1 MQGKAGT
8 SGFLV
13 WSCAC
18 RSVCNEF
25 TIEIYDFTR
34 SLRAFLAHATRG
46 AINITMKDSE
56 DRKQQEANKW
66 VQRYR
71 GQLTD
76 QQRDEKRW
84 AEDST
89 ALQLG
94 NSRHYLDSALP
105 FCLIN
110 NFPHAHC
117 EAC

>member
-1 MQGKAGT
+1 MHNHADKAGT

-25 TIEIYDFTR
+25 TIEIYGFMH
-34 SLRAFLAHATRG
+34 SLRAFLSHATRG
-46 AINITMKDSE
+46 AINIMMKDSE

-76 QQRDEKRW
+76 QQKDEKRC

-89 ALQLG
+89 MLQ
-94 NSRHYLDSALP
+94 
-105 FCLIN
+105 
-110 NFPHAHC
+110 
-117 EAC
+117 